1 MLQRPRSGFYL
12 AIVAG
17 SFLFASGKV
26 SAQLS
31 PQILDS
37 ANFKTTYLPS
47 TYRPAD
53 SMLVRFVNS
62 DTCFYYEVPPTT
74 TSPDPVTGNSQ
85 TKNWYWESGTYWNS
99 KAGKNNPPYS
109 FAYYARRTPVSLI
122 GRAIGATANFRADV
136 PGVGKYLVYTYVC
149 NTFGA
154 SDNAFM
160 TIHKGSGLPADSTKT
175 GVLLDS
181 LRYNLLA
188 PGADVPAFINLALV
202 KKFIN
207 QTADGAWLPMT
218 VVDAPAGNKAITV
231 SIGADTLTNG
241 PLRVDAIRILRSSET
256 ADLEFG
262 RRPRMMFDSAR
273 VPEMF
278 PLTTIGQ
285 TSIRSFKFFNLG
297 SSSVTINSVAS
308 AGGQFHCIDVL
319 PKTIQPDACEVL
331 SIGFSPI
338 RGGTIIDTL
347 IIQSNDTKEPA
358 ALWTMVGNGV
368 SPLWLTID
376 QPPGLQAGP
385 NYWLPQGVDST
396 YYETPPAGNSI
407 IYNGNDGLYN
417 NSGTSCWGGTNRVT
431 PNAVGGGSPAGASGN
446 YVFTIPSTS
455 PYLAYVYLL
464 SSVNNADNN
473 LLKVRRQGESTYADT
488 VRFNSN
494 DPGRDVATYISRGFL
509 QTFDTI
515 WSATLGKYVANPN
528 QDGAWMPL
536 SCVNLAHGT
545 KATVT
550 WAADALTSKYFR
562 FDAVRLIRSDKI
574 KDLEFGRREKIGFL
588 EARRVPET
596 FFEVIVGTSK
606 IRSVRMWSLGSQAV
620 TVTGITGT
628 SGKFSSSSH
637 FPVSILPG
645 TFKDVDI
652 VFTPAKEEETID
664 TLSILSDDS
673 TEPVARWIMI
683 GTGIN
688 YNFIL
693 NASEGGTEPM
703 WNVPGTPTSQYQ
715 SGYPAPEYLEFP
727 STNWLSFVASGIIE
741 YPIAGGNSYGRV
753 YIGSGVAEARFT
765 FTLPAEMAGR
775 YFMEYN
781 VPNGSSSYRQQATL
795 DIITPARSDTQRI
808 ADVAML
814 ADHISFFS
822 PFGKVA
828 AVPDTFVMNSGG
840 PTTLRLW
847 SNILPSSILR
857 LYIDLL
863 RIHAVSSSITGVG
876 RNGNQNLPERFE
888 CSQNYPNPFN
898 PSTTIEF
905 ALPVQSRVTIEIFNT
920 IGQRASVPL
929 RQEYAAGLHQF
940 TWQPVLASGIY
951 FYRLTAVPVVSAGKS
966 FVQVRK
972 MVLLK

>member
-1 MLQRPRSGFYL
+1 
-12 AIVAG
+12 
-17 SFLFASGKV
+17 
-26 SAQLS
+26 
-31 PQILDS
+31 
-37 ANFKTTYLPS
+37 
-47 TYRPAD
+47 
-53 SMLVRFVNS
+53 MLVRFVNS

-74 TSPDPVTGNSQ
+74 TYPDPTTGVSQ
-85 TKNWYWESGTYWNS
+85 SKNWYWESGTYWNS
-99 KAGKNNPPYS
+99 
-109 FAYYARRTPVSLI
+109 FAKGTYPQYLTSYYARRTPVSQP
-122 GRAIGATANFRADV
+122 GRATGAKANFRIDV
-136 PGVGKYLVYTYVC
+136 PVAGKYLIYTYVC
-149 NTFGA
+149 NTFAA

-160 TIHKGSGLPADSTKT
+160 TIRKGSGLLADSMKI

-181 LRYNLLA
+181 LRYDLLS
-188 PGADVPAFINLALV
+188 PGADVPAFINLGLV
-202 KKFIN
+202 RNFVH
-207 QTADGAWLPMT
+207 QTSDGAWMPMT
-218 VVDAPAGNKAITV
+218 VADAPAGNKAITV

-256 ADLEFG
+256 TDLEFG
-262 RRPRMMFDSAR
+262 RRPRLMFDSAR

-278 PLTTIGQ
+278 PLTAIGQ
-285 TSIRSFKFFNLG
+285 MAIRIFKFFNLG
-297 SSSVTINSVAS
+297 SSSVTVNSIS
-308 AGGQFHCIDVL
+308 SRGGQFQCIDEL
-319 PKTIQPDACEVL
+319 PKTIQPGAGEIL
-331 SIGFSPI
+331 SIGFSPT

-358 ALWTMVGNGV
+358 ALWTMVGNGA

-385 NYWLPQGVDST
+385 NNWLPQGVDST
-396 YYETPPAGNSI
+396 YYETPPAGTSI
-407 IYNGNDGLYN
+407 TYNGNDGLYN

-473 LLKVRRQGESTYADT
+473 LLKVRRQGESTDADT

-494 DPGRDVATYISRGFL
+494 DPGRDVTTYISRGFL

-536 SCVNLAHGT
+536 SCVNLAQGT

-562 FDAVRLIRSDKI
+562 FDAVRLLRSDTI

-588 EARRVPET
+588 ESRRVPET
-596 FFEVIVGTSK
+596 FLEVIVGTSK
-606 IRSVRMWSLGSQAV
+606 TRSVRMWSLGSQPV
-620 TVTGITGT
+620 TVAGIVGT
-628 SGKFSSSSH
+628 SGKFSSLIN
-637 FPVSILPG
+637 FPISIPPG

-652 VFTPAKEEETID
+652 IFTPAKEEETID

-673 TEPVARWIMI
+673 AEPVARWIMI

-703 WNVPGTPTSQYQ
+703 WNVPGTSTSQYQ

-727 STNWLSFVASGIIE
+727 STGWLTGTASMGVE
-741 YPIAGGNSYGRV
+741 YPIAGGNTHCRV
-753 YIGSGVAEARFT
+753 YSGTGVAEGRFR
-765 FTLPAEMAGR
+765 FSVPMEREGK
-775 YFMEYN
+775 YIVEYN
-781 VPNGSSSYRQQATL
+781 MPSSASSFTQKATIE
-795 DIITPARSDTQRI
+795 IITPARSDTQRVSNVTMR
-808 ADVAML
+808 AGLMGFAR
-814 ADHISFFS
+814 
-822 PFGKVA
+822 FGK
-828 AVPDTFVMNSGG
+828 PDTFSINGGG

-847 SNILPSSILR
+847 NDILPGSILA
-857 LYIDLL
+857 LTIDLL
-863 RIHAVSSSITGVG
+863 RIHAVSSSIVDVSQDDGD
-876 RNGNQNLPERFE
+876 RNVPERFE

-898 PSTTIEF
+898 PSTTVEF
-905 ALPVQSRVTIEIFNT
+905 ALPVESKVAIEIFNT
-920 IGQRASVPL
+920 VGQRVATPL
-929 RQEYAAGLHQF
+929 HREYAAGRHQF
-940 TWQPVLASGIY
+940 TWQPALASGIY
-951 FYRLTAVPVVSAGKS
+951 FYRLSAVPVGSTLKS
-966 FVQVRK
+966 FVQIRK

>member
-262 RRPRMMFDSAR
+262 RRPRLMFDSAR

-278 PLTTIGQ
+278 PLTAIGQ

-297 SSSVTINSVAS
+297 SSPVTINSVAS

-319 PKTIQPDACEVL
+319 PKTIQPGACEVL

-338 RGGTIIDTL
+338 RGGTSIDTVV
-347 IIQSNDTKEPA
+347 IKSSDTKEPT
-358 ALWTMVGNGV
+358 ALWTMVGNGA
-368 SPLWLTID
+368 SPLWMTID
-376 QPPGLQAGP
+376 QPPGLQSGP
-385 NYWLPQGVDST
+385 NCWLPQGFDST
-396 YYETPPAGNSI
+396 YYETPPNSTPI
-407 IYNGNDGLYN
+407 VYSGNDGLYD
-417 NSGTSCWGGTNRVT
+417 NSGTSCWGGYSRTT
-431 PNAVGGGSPAGASGN
+431 PNAIGGGSPSGASGN
-446 YVFTIPSTS
+446 YIFSLPATS
-455 PYLAYVYLL
+455 PYLVYVYLL
-464 SSVNNADNN
+464 NLANNGDKH
-473 LLKVRRQGESTYADT
+473 LLRVRRQGESTYVDT
-488 VRFNSN
+488 VRFNSREI
-494 DPGRDVATYISRGFL
+494 GKDVPTLISRGFQ
-509 QTFDTI
+509 QTFDSI
-515 WSATLGKYVANPN
+515 WSAAQGKYVPNPSV
-528 QDGAWMPL
+528 DGSWMPL
-536 SCVNLAHGT
+536 SCVSLTQGM

-550 WAADALTSKYFR
+550 WAADALTSGYFR
-562 FDAVRLIRSDKI
+562 FDAVRLLRSDHTR
-574 KDLEFGRREKIGFL
+574 DLEFGRREKIGFL
-588 EARRVPET
+588 DSRRVPEMFHET
-596 FFEVIVGTSK
+596 IAGTNNV
-606 IRSVRMWSLGSQAV
+606 RSVRMWSLGSQSV
-620 TVTGITGT
+620 TITGIVGT
-628 SGKFSSSSH
+628 SEKFSSTAK
-637 FPVSILPG
+637 FPISIPPG
-645 TFKDVDI
+645 TFKDIDI
-652 VFTPAKEEETID
+652 VFSPAKEEETID
-664 TLSILSDDS
+664 TLSVLSDDS

-683 GTGIN
+683 GQGIN

-693 NASEGGTEPM
+693 NASAGGTEPM

-715 SGYPAPEYLEFP
+715 SGYPTPEYSEFP
-727 STNWLSFVASGIIE
+727 IGWLNSAINGLIE
-741 YPIAGGNSYGRV
+741 YPIAGGNSNSRV
-753 YIGSGVAEARFT
+753 YTGSGVAEARFK
-765 FTLPAEMAGR
+765 FTLPEEMAGR
-775 YFMEYN
+775 YIIEYS
-781 VPNGSSSYRQQATL
+781 VPNGSSSSIPTATL
-795 DIITPARSDTQRI
+795 EIITPARSDTQRV
-808 ADVAML
+808 ADAVMWGNIFA
-814 ADHISFFS
+814 FS
-822 PFGKVA
+822 PFGKVTS
-828 AVPDTFVMNSGG
+828 VPDTFAINGSG

-847 SNILPSSILR
+847 NNGATQGMLR
-857 LYIDLL
+857 VDLM
-863 RIHAVSSSITGVG
+863 RIHSVSRTASGIDVGG
-876 RNGNQNLPERFE
+876 RNQNMPERFE

-898 PSTTIEF
+898 PSTAIEF
-905 ALPVQSRVTIEIFNT
+905 ALPVQSKVTIEIFNT

-929 RQEYAAGLHQF
+929 RQEYAIGRHRF
-940 TWQPVLASGIY
+940 TWQPALASGIY
-951 FYRLTAVPVVSAGKS
+951 FYRLSAVPVGSTLKS